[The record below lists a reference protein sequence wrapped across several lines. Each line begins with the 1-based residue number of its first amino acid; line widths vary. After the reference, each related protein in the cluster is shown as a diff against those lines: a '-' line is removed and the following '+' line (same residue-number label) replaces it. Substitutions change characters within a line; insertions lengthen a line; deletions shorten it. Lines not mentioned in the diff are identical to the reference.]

1 MLNSPALSLNRLLP
15 PRDCP
20 GAADGRVAITK
31 IADHSELSV
40 AGPTHPGK
48 KRRVPLI
55 TWLEVFPKRVMISPK
70 CLYGN

>member
-1 MLNSPALSLNRLLP
+1 MLNSRAYSLNRLLP

-20 GAADGRVAITK
+20 GAADGRVAVTK
-31 IADHSELSV
+31 IADRSELSV
-40 AGPTHPGK
+40 AGPTYPGE

-55 TWLEVFPKRVMISPK
+55 TWLVVFPKGVTIFPK